1 MSRAKWLLE
10 PLWNQENKK
19 KNHEA
24 KMAISRVVEDDEGM
38 ITRSDPDGY
47 RGISY
52 VIDTNMQTELVN
64 LLQGGTIY
72 QYKATH

>member
-1 MSRAKWLLE
+1 
-10 PLWNQENKK
+10 
-19 KNHEA
+19 
-24 KMAISRVVEDDEGM
+24 MAISRVVEDDEGM

-64 LLQGGTIY
+64 LLQGGNDLPIQSNTLSVELECTRI
-72 QYKATH
+72 

>member
-1 MSRAKWLLE
+1 
-10 PLWNQENKK
+10 
-19 KNHEA
+19 
-24 KMAISRVVEDDEGM
+24 MAISRVVEDDEGM

-64 LLQGGTIY
+64 LLQGGNDLPIQSNTLNVELECTRI
-72 QYKATH
+72 